1 VLDELVLLGARP
13 PVQLSVGHAETEHPV
28 IR

>member
-13 PVQLSVGHAETEHPV
+13 PVQLGVGHAETEHPV